1 MSKRGR
7 TEEQLNGVESIES
20 ALTNTEQFLERNRKV
35 LLLGVVALVLL
46 VVGYI
51 AYSNLYAKPRELE
64 AQKQVY
70 FAERLFG
77 KDSFQVAL
85 NGDGNNLGFLQI
97 MDEFSGTKIANLCR
111 FYTGVCYRELGDYDK
126 ALEFLRSYS
135 LDDDMVAPVALGAIG
150 DCYVEKGDTENG
162 IAFYSKAIEYRSNAL
177 STPLFLLRRGLLYE
191 ASSKKVEAL
200 ADYQLIK
207 DAYPRSAQASEIDK
221 YIERV
226 KVTE

>member
-1 MSKRGR
+1 MSKSGR

>member
-1 MSKRGR
+1 MSKSGR

-162 IAFYSKAIEYRSNAL
+162 IAFYSKAIAYRSNAL